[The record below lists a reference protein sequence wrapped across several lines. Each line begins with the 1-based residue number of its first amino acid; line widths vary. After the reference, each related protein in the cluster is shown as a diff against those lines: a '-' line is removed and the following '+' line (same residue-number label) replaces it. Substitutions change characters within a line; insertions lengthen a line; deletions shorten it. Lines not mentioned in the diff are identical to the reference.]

1 MAKKISIE
9 GMSCQHCVM
18 HTKEALESI
27 GASDVKV
34 DLKKKCAVIG
44 NDVADEKI
52 KAAVE
57 DAGYEVVKIEEASEE
72 SGSKLK
78 GLFKKFKA

>member
-9 GMSCQHCVM
+9 GMSCNHCVM
-18 HTKEALESI
+18 HAKEALEGI

-34 DLKKKCAVIG
+34 DLKKKCAVIS
-44 NDVADEKI
+44 NDVEDEKI
-52 KAAVE
+52 KAAIE
-57 DAGYEVVKIEEASEE
+57 DAGYEVSKIEEASEE

-78 GLFKKFKA
+78 GLFKKIKG